1 MLILGFGPFLSNLL
15 SPILGTYFKN
25 ADGTF
30 NYNQLFLVPLGLGL
44 LAALILAIFF
54 HPNAKDPVPEEVPV
68 LVN

>member
-1 MLILGFGPFLSNLL
+1 MILGFGPLLSNFLSPLL
-15 SPILGTYFKN
+15 GAYFKN

-44 LAALILAIFF
+44 LAAAILAIFF
-54 HPNAKDPVPEEVPV
+54 HPPAKDPVPEEVPL